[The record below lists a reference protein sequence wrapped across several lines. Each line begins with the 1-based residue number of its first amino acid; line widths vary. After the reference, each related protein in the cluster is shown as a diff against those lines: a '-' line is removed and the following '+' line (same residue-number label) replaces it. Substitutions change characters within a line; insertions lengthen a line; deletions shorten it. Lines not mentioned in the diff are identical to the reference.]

1 MKAGLVVRLR
11 VNPKD
16 CQSILDLLNKVGVP
30 YNNLS
35 FSQCTSLALAS
46 LLETARTHKTLPEPD
61 PFQFINRMGNFIG
74 QGHTMQR
81 KRLAAANAL
90 GNIGEHFQAPTTEP
104 VRPLHNNP
112 SSFHGD
118 PCIHGVRYG
127 AYCAACGSEHV
138 SDDIPAAAEPMSA
151 DRMRDARRL
160 SELASKKDMWENGNR
175 SVSWSSQDEEEYQQL
190 YKIIYPEG

>member
-16 CQSILDLLNKVGVP
+16 CQSILDLLDKVGVP

-104 VRPLHNNP
+104 ARPIPEHNFQP
-112 SSFHGD
+112 QLQHEMEQ
-118 PCIHGVRYG
+118 V
-127 AYCAACGSEHV
+127 V
-138 SDDIPAAAEPMSA
+138 SA
-151 DRMRDARRL
+151 DEMRARRRF
-160 SELASKKDMWENGNR
+160 SELYSKKDMWESGNR
-175 SVSWSSQDEEEYQQL
+175 SISWSSQDEEEYQQL

>member
-16 CQSILDLLNKVGVP
+16 CQSILDLLDRVGVP
-30 YNNLS
+30 HNSLS

-61 PFQFINRMGNFIG
+61 PFQFLNRMGNFIG
-74 QGHTMQR
+74 QGHAMQK

-90 GNIGEHFQAPTTEP
+90 GSIGESFHAPTTEP
-104 VRPLHNNP
+104 ARQ
-112 SSFHGD
+112 FHGD
-118 PCIHGVRYG
+118 PCIHGVLYG
-127 AYCAACGSEHV
+127 AYCASCGSEHV
-138 SDDIPAAAEPMSA
+138 GDDIPAAAEPMSA

-175 SVSWSSQDEEEYQQL
+175 SISWSSQDEEEYQQL
-190 YKIIYPEG
+190 YKVIYPEG

>member
-16 CQSILDLLNKVGVP
+16 CQSILDLLDKVGVP
-30 YNNLS
+30 YQNLS
-35 FSQCTSLALAS
+35 FSQCTSIALAS

-104 VRPLHNNP
+104 ARPLHNNP

-118 PCIHGVRYG
+118 P
-127 AYCAACGSEHV
+127 
-138 SDDIPAAAEPMSA
+138 PAAEPMSA

-190 YKIIYPEG
+190 YKVIYPEG

>member
-1 MKAGLVVRLR
+1 VKAGLVVRLR

-16 CQSILDLLNKVGVP
+16 CQSILDLLDKVGVP

-90 GNIGEHFQAPTTEP
+90 GSIGESFHAPTTEP
-104 VRPLHNNP
+104 ARPFEQYDP
-112 SSFHGD
+112 S
-118 PCIHGVRYG
+118 IHPVPG
-127 AYCAACGSEHV
+127 
-138 SDDIPAAAEPMSA
+138 EPEVITA

-190 YKIIYPEG
+190 YKVIYPEG